1 MGGMERVNS
10 DIYRTGLFYTGRTS
24 VSCDV
29 EVEEEV
35 EITCTSGLLS
45 WDTIRYSVNDYPP
58 TEIG

>member
-1 MGGMERVNS
+1 MTNKLS
-10 DIYRTGLFYTGRTS
+10 SFYTGRTS

-45 WDTIRYSVNDYPP
+45 WDIIRYSVNDYPP